1 MAQLWL
7 CEDVFNLTLTLAAH
21 VARSMGLHQPQ
32 ATSLSASRLSP
43 EELQER
49 RNVLHCLYYL
59 DKAVCW
65 NIGSQPSV
73 SGDVVMAAATMKLPD
88 DTPTLM
94 DAKFALAQIEED
106 SYAVLY
112 SKSPAL
118 QDQLASK
125 TRAVHARFQDWRS
138 AYHLDEPNASQ
149 LPLCWRLELD
159 ISFYHARMRLMWPY
173 VGESEARTMLL
184 QDCRSSLHL
193 LQQLW
198 AATTEHDHYPSFAW
212 YTHAPLPR
220 LSFPLA
226 QLSNAIVSAGSPF
239 RSQQT

>member
-1 MAQLWL
+1 MWL
-7 CEDVFNLTLTLAAH
+7 CEDVFSLTLTLAAH
-21 VARSMGLHQPQ
+21 VAKSMGLYQPQ

-43 EELQER
+43 EEIQER

-65 NIGSQPSV
+65 NIGSLPSV

-94 DAKFALAQIEED
+94 DAKFALSQIEDE
-106 SYAVLY
+106 SYTVLY
-112 SKSPAL
+112 SKNPTL
-118 QDQLASK
+118 QDQIAHK
-125 TRAVHARFQDWRS
+125 TRSVHARLQEWRS
-138 AYHLDEPNASQ
+138 AYHLDEQNASR

-159 ISFYHARMRLMWPY
+159 ISFHHARMRLMWPF
-173 VGESEARTMLL
+173 VGEPEARALLL
-184 QDCRSSLHL
+184 QDCRTSLHL

-212 YTHAPLPR
+212 YDHAPL
-220 LSFPLA
+220 LSFLSPLHT
-226 QLSNAIVSAGSPF
+226 VD
-239 RSQQT
+239 